1 MQNDYNF
8 WADLFDTYQSLTP
21 GLQTGWMLALLI
33 FATIV
38 TMLIFRQ
45 FDNIFD
51 LWRRRGERR
60 RREGRRN
67 RRKAS
72 EAGYQMINALPG
84 PLGDTG
90 LYRVMADEDGV
101 PYLEQVGTV
110 PQLYWDGSDKD

>member
-8 WADLFDTYQSLTP
+8 WADLFDTYQSLTV
-21 GLQTGWMLALLI
+21 GLHTGWMLALLI

-51 LWRRRGERR
+51 LWRRRGER
-60 RREGRRN
+60 N

-72 EAGYQMINALPG
+72 DAGYQMINALPG
-84 PLGDTG
+84 PLGDPG

-110 PQLYWDGSDKD
+110 PQLDWDGVDKE

>member
-8 WADLFDTYQSLTP
+8 WADLFDTYQSLTV
-21 GLQTGWMLALLI
+21 GLHTGWMLALLI

-51 LWRRRGERR
+51 LWRRRARR
-60 RREGRRN
+60 RRDQQK
-67 RRKAS
+67 KAS
-72 EAGYQMINALPG
+72 HPGYQMIAALPG
-84 PLGDTG
+84 PLGDSG
-90 LYRVMADEDGV
+90 LSRVMADEDGV

-110 PQLYWDGSDKD
+110 PQLDWDDPEKG

>member
-8 WADLFDTYQSLTP
+8 WADLFDTYQSLTV

-38 TMLIFRQ
+38 TMIIGRQ

-51 LWRRRGERR
+51 LWRQRRLDK
-60 RREGRRN
+60 
-67 RRKAS
+67 RKNAS
-72 EAGYQMINALPG
+72 DAGYKMIAGGALPG
-84 PLGDTG
+84 PLGDSG
-90 LYRVMADEDGV
+90 LYRVRTDEDGV

-110 PQLYWDGSDKD
+110 PMLDWDDPDKN

>member
-8 WADLFDTYQSLTP
+8 WADLFDTYQSLTV

-51 LWRRRGERR
+51 LWRRRQRR
-60 RREGRRN
+60 LDK
-67 RRKAS
+67 RKNAS
-72 EAGYQMINALPG
+72 DAGYQMINALPG
-84 PLGDTG
+84 PLGDPG

-110 PQLYWDGSDKD
+110 PQLDWDGSDKE

>member
-8 WADLFDTYQSLTP
+8 WADLFDTYQSLTV
-21 GLQTGWMLALLI
+21 GLQTGWMLALLC

-38 TMLIFRQ
+38 TMIIGRQ

-60 RREGRRN
+60 RRERRN
-67 RRKAS
+67 KAS
-72 EAGYQMINALPG
+72 DPGYKMIAGGALPG
-84 PLGDTG
+84 PLGDSG
-90 LYRVMADEDGV
+90 LYRVMADENGV

-110 PQLYWDGSDKD
+110 PQLDWDGSDKD

>member
-8 WADLFDTYQSLTP
+8 WADLFDTYQSLTL

-51 LWRRRGERR
+51 LWRRR
-60 RREGRRN
+60 REKRN

-72 EAGYQMINALPG
+72 DAGYQMINALPG
-84 PLGDTG
+84 PLGDSG
-90 LYRVMADEDGV
+90 LYRVRTDEDGV

-110 PQLYWDGSDKD
+110 PQLDWDGSDKD

>member
-8 WADLFDTYQSLTP
+8 WADLFDTYQSLTV

-38 TMLIFRQ
+38 TMIIGRQ
-45 FDNIFD
+45 FDNISD
-51 LWRRRGERR
+51 LWRRR
-60 RREGRRN
+60 REERN

-72 EAGYQMINALPG
+72 DAGYQMINALPG
-84 PLGDTG
+84 PLGDSG
-90 LYRVMADEDGV
+90 LYRVRTDEDGV

-110 PQLYWDGSDKD
+110 PQLDWDDPDKN

>member
-8 WADLFDTYQSLTP
+8 WADLFDTYQSLTV

-51 LWRRRGERR
+51 LWRRRARR
-60 RREGRRN
+60 RQREGRR
-67 RRKAS
+67 KAS
-72 EAGYQMINALPG
+72 DAGYQMINALPG
-84 PLGDTG
+84 PLGDPG

-110 PQLYWDGSDKD
+110 PQLDWDGPDKE

>member
-1 MQNDYNF
+1 MQNDYNC
-8 WADLFDTYQSLTP
+8 WADLFDTYQSLTV

-51 LWRRRGERR
+51 LWRRRARR
-60 RREGRRN
+60 RRGEE

-72 EAGYQMINALPG
+72 DAGYQMINALPG
-84 PLGDTG
+84 PLGDSG
-90 LYRVMADEDGV
+90 LYRVRTDEDGV